1 MLAADTLSKNDISL
15 KLNTFDTENSILKIN
30 EIINSFDLSK
40 VDAIIGPLIPSN
52 FDFLSTKT
60 KLMKIPK
67 FAPLSTNPVSMRPYV
82 YQSVTSKDTLRKR
95 MFEYLDLSLNRN
107 ENIVLVVDSIN
118 RPIESEL
125 LKLFPKSTILRPE
138 KKII

>member
-1 MLAADTLSKNDISL
+1 
-15 KLNTFDTENSILKIN
+15 
-30 EIINSFDLSK
+30 
-40 VDAIIGPLIPSN
+40 
-52 FDFLSTKT
+52 
-60 KLMKIPK
+60 
-67 FAPLSTNPVSMRPYV
+67 
-82 YQSVTSKDTLRKR
+82 

-138 KKII
+138 KEKLFDARASRFLVGRFPS